1 MALKEEITKAIGA
14 HGMWKAR
21 LRTAIDTGKSDTNV
35 ADVGKDNGCAFGQW
49 LYGPTIDAAA
59 RGGADFKEV
68 QKLHAEFHKAAAQVL
83 QLALQGKKTEAEKL
97 LAQGGTFADVSAHLT
112 SAMMR
117 WQKSAA

>member
-35 ADVGKDNGCAFGQW
+35 ADAGKDNGCAFGQW
-49 LYGPTIDAAA
+49 LYGPTIDATAK
-59 RGGADFKEV
+59 GGGDFKEV
-68 QKLHAEFHKAAAQVL
+68 QKLHAEFHKAAGQVL

-97 LAQGGTFADVSAHLT
+97 LALDGGFSDVSARLT

>member
-1 MALKEEITKAIGA
+1 MTLKEEITKAIGA

-35 ADVGKDNGCAFGQW
+35 TDAGKDNGSAFGQW
-49 LYGPTIDAAA
+49 LYGPTIEAAA
-59 RGGADFKEV
+59 KGGGDFKEV

-97 LAQGGTFADVSAHLT
+97 LAHGSFADVSAQLT

-117 WQKSAA
+117 WQKSVA